1 MLSLDGVGADLAWRW
16 IADGTASAPDG
27 LRGLAERG
35 LSAERLRM
43 ISPTLTAVIHS
54 ALVTGRDPAGTGIVS
69 NSFHRPGTPIT
80 RRVSGF
86 TASSEADTLWEAAR
100 RRDLRVGTLVW
111 PGADAGALDRMG
123 DFGAFWPVSPL
134 APSEVLEFEPE
145 TAETTGEVPS
155 NDGLPPLLWRLR
167 LDLRSAAPE
176 SAEALVALVDAEPD
190 GRPRYDTVAVRL
202 SQETAWRYLGE
213 REWFDLGFE
222 AQGEDDLRPRRYAAW
237 CKIVHIDRMRGT
249 LRLYRGAAWRLMAYP
264 DAFEDRL
271 TEAIGPWP
279 GPLDRRLIADW
290 WLDLEAGIDLDT
302 LLEQGERL
310 DRYLDRMAEWVIA
323 EEEFDLLLAY
333 HPFADEYQH
342 ASLITEE
349 LQWAFSPGRAL
360 AGREGLKRVGRSLDR
375 SVAALW
381 ADLDPERDVL
391 VAVSDH
397 GMAPIF
403 QEVRSNRIL
412 ADAGLLKLTQDDRA
426 RIAADTP
433 MVTTPSAAC
442 IHLYLNL
449 VGREPG
455 GVVDPAEAPELLR
468 RAARVFADLEVEGH
482 SAVEKIFNREE
493 AAALGLDHPNTGDL
507 VIFLAPG
514 FTASS
519 RLDGPPLVPSRYYG
533 QHGYLAHHDEMCGM
547 FFARGA
553 GIKRNRR
560 GEMPVTAVAPMVAV
574 LLGIELASGD

>member
-16 IADGTASAPDG
+16 IADGTAAAPGG
-27 LRGLAERG
+27 LKDLPRSG

-43 ISPTLTAVIHS
+43 TNPTLTAVSHA
-54 ALVTGRDPAGTGIVS
+54 ALVTGRTAAATGIVS

-86 TASSEADTLWEAAR
+86 TASSDAETLWQAAR
-100 RRDLRVGTLVW
+100 RQGLRVGTLVW

-123 DFGAFWPVSPL
+123 DFGAFWPVRPL
-134 APSEVLEFEPE
+134 APSAVLDLEPE
-145 TAETTGEVPS
+145 AAATTGEVPS

-167 LDLRSAAPE
+167 LDLPSAVPG
-176 SAEALVALVDAEPD
+176 SVEALVALVDAERD

-202 SQETAWRYLGE
+202 SDETAWRYLGE

-222 AQGEDDLRPRRYAAW
+222 ALGEDDLRPRRYAAW

-279 GPLDRRLIADW
+279 GPLDGRLVADW

-342 ASLITEE
+342 TSLITQE

-360 AGREGLKRVGRSLDR
+360 AGREGLKRVGRSLDE

-381 ADLDPERDVL
+381 ARLDPERDAL
-391 VAVSDH
+391 VVVSDH

-403 QEVRSNRIL
+403 QEVRANRVL
-412 ADAGLLKLTQDDRA
+412 ADAGLLKLTREGRP

-433 MVTTPSAAC
+433 MVTTPNAGC

-468 RAARVFADLEVEGH
+468 RAARVFADLEVEGRP
-482 SAVEKIFNREE
+482 AVERIFNREE
-493 AAALGLDHPNTGDL
+493 AAAVGLDHPNTGDL

-519 RLDGPPLVPSRYYG
+519 RLDGPALEPSRYYG

-547 FFARGA
+547 LFARGA
-553 GIKRNRR
+553 GIKRTRR
-560 GEMPVTAVAPMVAV
+560 AEMPVTAVAPMVASS
-574 LLGIELASGD
+574 LGIDLQ